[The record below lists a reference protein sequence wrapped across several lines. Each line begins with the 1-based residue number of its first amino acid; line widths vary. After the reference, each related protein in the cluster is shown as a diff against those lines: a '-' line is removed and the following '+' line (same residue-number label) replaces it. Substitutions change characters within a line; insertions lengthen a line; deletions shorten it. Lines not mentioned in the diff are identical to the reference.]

1 MAAMPLDG
9 VRILDFTWVVA
20 GPVATRILADHGAQV
35 VKVERKNPPPIGN
48 RKLGLQCDLH
58 RSKLSVALNMQ
69 HPRGVELARRLAAM
83 SDIVMDNF
91 SARVMR
97 MWGMDYESLR
107 AVKPDIIC
115 ISMSGL
121 GHTGPRSSYV
131 SYGPTLQALTGYTQL
146 MAEPD
151 GTPAGYGYSYADMC
165 GGYTGALAALIALWH
180 RRRTGRGPVRR
191 SVAVRGGRERDRSRA
206 ARHLGQRPHAVAARL
221 QFAGRAGRAARR
233 LQMPRARRRRRSMGR
248 DQRRA
253 QAPNGGDSS
262 SRSVL
267 RSGRA
272 RRNSARSICGCKTA
286 PSSTPTS
293 RDGPRSTAPKMRWRS
308 LQRAGIAAGVVEN
321 GVDLCARDPQL
332 KERGFWPAGLDQ
344 EGRDD
349 SRHRHPVQAFRRVGR
364 SSHDRARSRRGFR
377 LRPRRAAR
385 PRQSRARR
393 AGRGRRRL
401 ALSFSTP
408 RNSRFGTRRQL
419 TTAMAQRC
427 LGYCD
432 LSGG

>member
-1 MAAMPLDG
+1 MCAMPLDG

-20 GPVATRILADHGAQV
+20 GPVATRILGDHGAQV
-35 VKVERKNPPPIGN
+35 VKVERKDPPPMGN

-69 HPRGVELARRLAAM
+69 HPRGIELARRLAAM

-97 MWGMDYESLR
+97 TWGMDYESLK

-165 GGYTGALAALIALWH
+165 GGYSGALAALVALWH
-180 RRRTGRGPVRR
+180 RRRTGRGQFVDLSQFEAVASVIGPALLDISVNGRTQFAPGYNSQEGPAAPHGVYKCR
-191 SVAVRGGRERDRSRA
+191 PLDGDDDRWVAVSVRTGPEW
-206 ARHLGQRPHAVAARL
+206 
-221 QFAGRAGRAARR
+221 RR
-233 LQMPRARRRRRSMGR
+233 FVTAIGSPEWASDTKFRTLY
-248 DQRRA
+248 
-253 QAPNGGDSS
+253 
-262 SRSVL
+262 L
-267 RSGRA
+267 RMQ
-272 RRNSARSICGCKTA
+272 NSAELDANVSRWTA
-286 PSSTPTS
+286 EHSAE
-293 RDGPRSTAPKMRWRS
+293 DAMAI

-332 KERGFWPAGLDQ
+332 KERGFWP
-344 EGRDD
+344 E
-349 SRHRHPVQAFRRVGR
+349 V
-364 SSHDRARSRRGFR
+364 
-377 LRPRRAAR
+377 
-385 PRQSRARR
+385 
-393 AGRGRRRL
+393 
-401 ALSFSTP
+401 STKKGVATHVTGIP
-408 RNSRFGTRRQL
+408 FK
-419 TTAMAQRC
+419 
-427 LGYCD
+427 
-432 LSGG
+432 LSGGSGEVRTIAPEVGEDFDYVLGELLGLGKAARDELVAEGAVWP